1 MAPYY
6 RLPSYVNSVP
16 GFAQDLQRLDLSDGA
31 DDGKWRSNSIQ
42 ALNRGFNTPART
54 PYQTRLIEQ
63 IVTREG
69 FGKDS
74 VPDLLYLNYKAI
86 DTIGHLFSL
95 NSLEMKDAVTVQD
108 QNLKVLVDFL
118 NQQVGQG
125 RWVMVLTADHGHQFD
140 PNVSGAFLIGI
151 DQLAADIEK
160 AFDSDSD
167 GVPVVQKVRTTQI
180 WIDKAELAQ
189 NGHTL
194 DQVAQFIS
202 QLTQVDTVKP
212 TGTIQPGQADDRVF
226 AAAFPTAILSGLPC
240 LKGVRRG

>member
-1 MAPYY
+1 MAPFYEM
-6 RLPSYVNSVP
+6 PKYVN
-16 GFAQDLQRLDLSDGA
+16 DLPPIDRYNQELDAMDGA
-31 DDGKWRSNSIQ
+31 RDGMWRDNSIQ
-42 ALNRGFNTPART
+42 QFNNGFDTPART
-54 PYQTRLIEQ
+54 PFQTQLFEKVISQ
-63 IVTREG
+63 EG
-69 FGKDS
+69 FGADA

-95 NSLEMKDAVTVQD
+95 NSLEMKDAVAIQD
-108 QNLKVLVDFL
+108 QNLRVLVDFL

-180 WIDKAELAQ
+180 WIDKSELAQ

-202 QLTQVDTVKP
+202 QLTQADTVKP
-212 TGTIQPGQADDRVF
+212 TGTIQPGHADDRVF
-226 AAAFPTAILSGLPC
+226 AAAFPTSILAGLPC